1 VLIKEMPFYSYLIP
15 LNVFFKK
22 SLISYISQNAI
33 LKKEMIRKG
42 GIILESYFV
51 LLKSKLVLFF

>member
-1 VLIKEMPFYSYLIP
+1 MPFYSYLIP
-15 LNVFFKK
+15 LNVFLKK